1 MELGRHKGTKA
12 SSAQSGKLCVF
23 VSLCSVKIIPS
34 YYLII
39 TKHQPNLKKFAKN
52 TAVCFFCR
60 SFARKKKK
68 CNTKHLILKKP
79 DFL

>member
-39 TKHQPNLKKFAKN
+39 TKKDAPAWMHPPNIITCSGISLEIIPESGSG
-52 TAVCFFCR
+52 TPR
-60 SFARKKKK
+60 
-68 CNTKHLILKKP
+68 
-79 DFL
+79 

>member
-1 MELGRHKGTKA
+1 MEHKDTKA
-12 SSAQSGKLCVF
+12 QRLLLAQSGKLCVF

-60 SFARKKKK
+60 SFARKNKKMQYQTSYPQK
-68 CNTKHLILKKP
+68 T
-79 DFL
+79 